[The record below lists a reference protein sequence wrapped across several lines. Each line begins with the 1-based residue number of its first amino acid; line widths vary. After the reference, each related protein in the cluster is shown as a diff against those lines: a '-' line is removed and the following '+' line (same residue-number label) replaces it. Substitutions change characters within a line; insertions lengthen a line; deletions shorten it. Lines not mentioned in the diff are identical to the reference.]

1 MIVAKNTQTMKRQK
15 AINETCYMCDRPATT
30 REHAPPLSFFPENK
44 RHNLIT
50 VPSCYTHNVGNS
62 VDVEYVRNIVVTDIH
77 TNDIGREM
85 FSAKVRKSYA
95 RGHKLRRST
104 FRKLRPVLIGGRETA
119 VVQISERRL
128 NPIIRA
134 IACALYFH
142 DFGEQFQHRWSI
154 YRATMLADSLAF
166 NDIPDNINPEIRA
179 VLRSVPT
186 ADRDTN
192 QPEVFK
198 YGVYR
203 LVEHRIIYRLVFY
216 GGVDIY
222 AIGLPK
228 EGTDDW
234 I

>member
-1 MIVAKNTQTMKRQK
+1 
-15 AINETCYMCDRPATT
+15 MCEKPATT
-30 REHAPPLSFFPENK
+30 REHAPPLSFFPEDK
-44 RHNLIT
+44 RYNLIT
-50 VPSCYTHNVGNS
+50 VPSCYKHNVGNS

-77 TNDIGREM
+77 TNDIGRGM
-85 FSAKVRKSYA
+85 FVAKVRKSYA

-104 FRKLRPVLIGGRETA
+104 FQKIRPVLIGGRETA
-119 VVQISERRL
+119 VVQVSERRF

-134 IACALYFH
+134 IAFALYFH
-142 DFGEQFQHRWSI
+142 DFGEKFEHRWSI
-154 YRATMLADSLAF
+154 YRATMLADGFAF
-166 NDIPDNINPEIRA
+166 HDIPDDINPQIRA

-203 LVEHRIIYRLVFY
+203 LEEHRIIYRLVFY
-216 GGVDIY
+216 GAVDIY

-228 EGTDDW
+228 EGTDEW
-234 I
+234 IQENTLTL